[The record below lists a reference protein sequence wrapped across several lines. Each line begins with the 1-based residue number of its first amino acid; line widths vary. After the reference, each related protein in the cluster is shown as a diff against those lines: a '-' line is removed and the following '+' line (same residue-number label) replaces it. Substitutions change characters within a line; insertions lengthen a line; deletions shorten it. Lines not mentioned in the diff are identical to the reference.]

1 MVIRFGRYVR
11 AVLAGS
17 LILGTA
23 LTVSAISPLPASAAS
38 VVQTIGVGFGPEG
51 ISSDGTHVWV
61 ANYHSDTVTELAA
74 STGGVIQTIAVGSG
88 PEGISSDGTN
98 VWVANFLSNTVTEL
112 NASTGA
118 LVQTIDVGGQP
129 DAISSDGT
137 DVWVAN
143 FLSNTVTEL
152 NATTGALVQTI
163 DAVGG
168 APYGISSDGTHVW
181 VTNFDNDTVTE
192 LDASTGAVVQ
202 TIAVGSA
209 PEGISSDGT
218 DVWETNESDNTV
230 TELDASTGAVVQ
242 TIAVGSEPVAV
253 SSDGTHVW
261 VTSLNSN
268 TVTEL
273 AASTGAV
280 IQTIAVGSGPEGI
293 SSDGTDVWVA
303 NYSDNTVSEIAIKA
317 PQVVS
322 FTSTNPSPVVVGGPS
337 YTPTA
342 SGGGSTSPVVL
353 SLDNSSSGCTLTGG
367 VVQFTAAGTCLIDA
381 NQAGDANYLPAPQV
395 QQSITVDAQCTP
407 GYYSATGG
415 SPCTAA
421 PPNSYVDTEGATSPT
436 PCPAGTFNPDTG
448 STSVAACV
456 MVMVTNPGDQSDYIN
471 APITALPNSQ
481 TNGIDP
487 VAWSAPGLPDGLMID
502 PSSGTITGTP
512 ITPCVCSVTLMATD
526 ADGNVGTASFTWA
539 IVPFAIATSS
549 LPSARPNHSY
559 GPVDLQAAGL
569 GVSAHGYTTTLKW
582 KKVTLPKGMK
592 LSSAG
597 VLSGTPNKHLAAD
610 TTSITVKVTETV
622 TTLHG
627 TKKVITETT
636 VQGTIPLIIT

>member
-209 PEGISSDGT
+209 
-218 DVWETNESDNTV
+218 
-230 TELDASTGAVVQ
+230 
-242 TIAVGSEPVAV
+242 
-253 SSDGTHVW
+253 
-261 VTSLNSN
+261 
-268 TVTEL
+268 
-273 AASTGAV
+273 
-280 IQTIAVGSGPEGI
+280 PEGI

-526 ADGNVGTASFTWA
+526 ANGNVGTASFTWA

-569 GVSAHGYTTTLKW
+569 GVSVHGYTTTLKW
-582 KKVTLPKGMK
+582 KKLTLPKGME

-597 VLSGTPNKHLAAD
+597 VLSGIPNKHLAAD